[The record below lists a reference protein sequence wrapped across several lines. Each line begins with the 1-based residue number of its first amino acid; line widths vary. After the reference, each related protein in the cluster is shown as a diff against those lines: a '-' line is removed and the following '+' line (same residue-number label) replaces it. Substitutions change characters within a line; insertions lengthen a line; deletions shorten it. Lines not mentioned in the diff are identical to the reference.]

1 MVRLTIPAQHAF
13 RDLLVS
19 AVLAAVDAEASS
31 ADARERLPDVA
42 RERLPD
48 VARERLPDVA
58 RDEIVSALGEAFN
71 NIVLHA
77 YRDVRGGT
85 IDMRACATPTSVE
98 VVLSDRGR
106 SFDPS
111 AIAAY
116 AAPQMDDAGDIDDID
131 LDRLPEGGMGLF
143 IIRSFMDEMT
153 YVAGG
158 GGRPNV
164 LVLRKSWPLASA
176 APRSIASRSAAGA
189 AHRLSLAGAVDPEL
203 AASLEQPRKTPENQ
217 ARTASEVDRAGLPRE
232 ALAGAPAPKKESS
245 RSGWRMRSVAV
256 PSYEQRTAGSLRRK

>member
-1 MVRLTIPAQHAF
+1 MVRLTIPAQHPF

-19 AVLAAVDAEASS
+19 AVLAAVDAEASD
-31 ADARERLPDVA
+31 ADVRERAPSD
-42 RERLPD
+42 
-48 VARERLPDVA
+48 A

-77 YRDVRGGT
+77 YRDVHGGT
-85 IDMRACATPTSVE
+85 IDMRVCATPSSVE

-111 AIAAY
+111 AIPAY
-116 AAPQMDDAGDIDDID
+116 VAPQMDDAGGIDDID

-164 LVLRKSWPLASA
+164 LVLRKIWSSASA
-176 APRSIASRSAAGA
+176 VGRSIVQRPAAGA
-189 AHRLSLAGAVDPEL
+189 ARRPSLAEADLQLV
-203 AASLEQPRKTPENQ
+203 ASLEQPLETPENQ
-217 ARTASEVDRAGLPRE
+217 ARTAPEVDRAGLPRE

>member
-1 MVRLTIPAQHAF
+1 MVRLTIPAQHPF

-19 AVLAAVDAEASS
+19 AVLAAVDAEIGS
-31 ADARERLPDVA
+31 ADARDG
-42 RERLPD
+42 
-48 VARERLPDVA
+48 LPDVA

-85 IDMRACATPTSVE
+85 IDLRVCATEASVE
-98 VVLSDRGR
+98 IVLSDRGR

-111 AIAAY
+111 AVPTY
-116 AAPQMDDAGDIDDID
+116 TAPQMNDCDDVDAID
-131 LDRLPEGGMGLF
+131 LERLPEGGMGLF

-158 GGRPNV
+158 AGRPNV
-164 LVLRKSWPLASA
+164 LVLRKRWSSASPVA
-176 APRSIASRSAAGA
+176 TSIAELPATGA
-189 AHRLSLAGAVDPEL
+189 ARRLSLAHVADPL
-203 AASLEQPRKTPENQ
+203 ARPRPDQPRKTPENQ
-217 ARTASEVDRAGLPRE
+217 APTAANEERVGPLRE
-232 ALAGAPAPKKESS
+232 APGGASAPKKESS